1 MSEKYN
7 RCILDERIT
16 TVMEKMRMK
25 SVDLTAQNIEKI
37 AALFPSAVTEMR
49 GADGT
54 VKKGINFEVLKQL
67 LSKDVVDG
75 DECYEFT
82 WVGKKAAI
90 AEAARPTTKTLR
102 PVVENS
108 RDWDTTENLYIEGD
122 NLEVLKILQ
131 ESYLGKV
138 KMIYI
143 DIKTPRL
150 IQFTFSSADFAA

>member
-1 MSEKYN
+1 
-7 RCILDERIT
+7 
-16 TVMEKMRMK
+16 MEHMK
-25 SVDLTAQNIEKI
+25 FETPDLTSENIEKI

-49 GADGT
+49 SEDGK

-67 LSKDVVDG
+67 LSRDVVDG

-82 WVGKKAAI
+82 WVGKKAAM
-90 AEAARPTTKTLR
+90 AEAARPITKTLR
-102 PVVENS
+102 PVKKDSPN
-108 RDWDTTENLYIEGD
+108 WDTTENLYIEGD

-143 DIKTPRL
+143 EIIMLIWSQGIGKIKKC
-150 IQFTFSSADFAA
+150 AFAV